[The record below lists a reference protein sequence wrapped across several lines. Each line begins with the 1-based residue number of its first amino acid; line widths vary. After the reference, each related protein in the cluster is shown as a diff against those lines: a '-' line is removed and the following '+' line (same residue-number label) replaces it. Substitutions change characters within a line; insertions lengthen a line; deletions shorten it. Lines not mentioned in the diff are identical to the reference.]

1 MKSGTGS
8 HELTRL
14 LAAYVTSIAFGLT
27 FLVASLAGVHG
38 LTALWRG
45 VVAGALALLA
55 SHLLAPP
62 VVDAVLTAV
71 ARDEARRQAGKPEE
85 DA

>member
-14 LAAYVTSIAFGLT
+14 LAAYLTSIAFGAT
-27 FLVASLAGVHG
+27 FLVASLVGVDG
-38 LTALWRG
+38 ATALWRG
-45 VVAGALALLA
+45 VVAGALALVA

-62 VVDAVLTAV
+62 VVDAIVSAA
-71 ARDEARRQAGKPEE
+71 ARDQAKRAASKPKEE
-85 DA
+85 P